1 MQRAFE
7 AMQERLYAAFDGP
20 RFERRSDLIV
30 LLCPELP
37 IPHSTERGWSRTRES
52 R

>member
-7 AMQERLYAAFDGP
+7 AMQERRYAAFDGA

-30 LLCPELP
+30 ADGSAFETSR
-37 IPHSTERGWSRTRES
+37 STSY
-52 R
+52 